1 MNIKRLTYIGLF
13 ACLTALGALI
23 TVPIP
28 PLVVPITLQIPFTL
42 TAGFILGPRDGAVS
56 QLLYLLLGAVGLP
69 VFSGQQ
75 GGIGMLWG
83 PTAGFLWGFVLA
95 AFLIGWLSC
104 RFRFRSFR
112 AIFLALIFGL
122 MLIYAA
128 GVIGLMLVLDY
139 SFGQAL
145 GAGVA
150 PFVLVDVFKLL
161 VSAYVV
167 ERLIKTG
174 IVKAA
179 SKR

>member
-83 PTAGFLWGFVLA
+83 PTAGFYGA
-95 AFLIGWLSC
+95 LSG
-104 RFRFRSFR
+104 RFSDWMAELPLSLPQF
-112 AIFLALIFGL
+112 
-122 MLIYAA
+122 
-128 GVIGLMLVLDY
+128 
-139 SFGQAL
+139 
-145 GAGVA
+145 
-150 PFVLVDVFKLL
+150 
-161 VSAYVV
+161 
-167 ERLIKTG
+167 
-174 IVKAA
+174 
-179 SKR
+179 